1 MCARRVD
8 LRNKGRNYISYDYI
22 LKLTHILGA
31 MNMIPMHLMIQRQ
44 RLKLFGHIIRMKDD
58 RQMKQL
64 LFGEIDGVRFRGRP
78 NMQWIDCIIEDLK
91 TFNISDNP
99 KEEWTKIR
107 DFALDRDKWKSFME
121 GEGMDLA
128 VIQWMA
134 KNRERRKKR
143 MIRQGIVPVQ
153 CDIVEN
159 MEF

>member
-1 MCARRVD
+1 
-8 LRNKGRNYISYDYI
+8 
-22 LKLTHILGA
+22 
-31 MNMIPMHLMIQRQ
+31 MIPLDLMIQRQ
-44 RLKLFGHIIRMKDD
+44 RLKLFGYIIRMKDD
-58 RQMKQL
+58 RQLEQL

-91 TFNISDNP
+91 TFNISNNP

-107 DFALDRDKWKSFME
+107 DLALDRVKWKSFME

-134 KNRERRKKR
+134 KNREQRKKR
-143 MIRQGIVPVQ
+143 MIRQSIVLVQ

-159 MEF
+159 IGFRGRRRNN

>member
-1 MCARRVD
+1 
-8 LRNKGRNYISYDYI
+8 
-22 LKLTHILGA
+22 
-31 MNMIPMHLMIQRQ
+31 MIQRQ

-58 RQMKQL
+58 RQLKQL

-99 KEEWTKIR
+99 KEEWPKIR
-107 DFALDRDKWKSFME
+107 DLALDRVRWKSFME

-134 KNRERRKKR
+134 KIESGERR
-143 MIRQGIVPVQ
+143 
-153 CDIVEN
+153 E
-159 MEF
+159 